1 MIKNKK
7 TNSNPDSESSSR
19 VRKGIFSLLVESSVV
34 SEALYAMKT
43 KFPRIPR
50 SSTQILMIV

>member
-1 MIKNKK
+1 MKLQDSH
-7 TNSNPDSESSSR
+7 SNPESESSFS

-43 KFPRIPR
+43 KFPSSPR